1 MESQE
6 TKWLKKRY
14 RPAPTEGEV
23 QNIKKIKFEHIRKD
37 MTAQFPSKNL
47 SNYQVSQAITT
58 AFPNTFSRQSTHSR
72 TKHIFGLEEITDTPS
87 SSSVH
92 SIDLEA
98 ENRRLRLQVDDQ
110 QHRLQVMQ
118 NRIEDLE
125 RQIAQLQKHIDSFS
139 CVQSPSLESQ
149 VGGLLSSQNAV
160 YHGPDT
166 VTHFHDFSMDH
177 VITEF
182 KKQAPDV
189 WQLLNNLGNTGRF
202 SEDTEQHQLAQL
214 RIVSCLSTLLKT
226 RSHKSLG
233 VQLLVSLMLIARA
246 TSRRVGTPICM
257 K

>member
-1 MESQE
+1 MC
-6 TKWLKKRY
+6 
-14 RPAPTEGEV
+14 AVAFFG
-23 QNIKKIKFEHIRKD
+23 
-37 MTAQFPSKNL
+37 
-47 SNYQVSQAITT
+47 IT
-58 AFPNTFSRQSTHSR
+58 SRGV
-72 TKHIFGLEEITDTPS
+72 IVIPE
-87 SSSVH
+87 
-92 SIDLEA
+92 
-98 ENRRLRLQVDDQ
+98 
-110 QHRLQVMQ
+110 
-118 NRIEDLE
+118 
-125 RQIAQLQKHIDSFS
+125 
-139 CVQSPSLESQ
+139 
-149 VGGLLSSQNAV
+149 AV

-166 VTHFHDFSMDH
+166 VTHFNDFSMDH